1 MVVKSFCVIKVI
13 IVGSCDRLDPLSE
26 STHRRPDF
34 EKTNRGSK
42 RLRDEFQ
49 KKPPKIITWEIPER
63 DMHLPP
69 DYKFREARFVSNNA
83 NWLKQVSA
91 LVNKA
96 GKP

>member
-26 STHRRPDF
+26 STHRGILIKR
-34 EKTNRGSK
+34 TGSK